1 MKRIAAIDIG
11 SNAIRML
18 ICYVIPFGKEN
29 IYQKNLYL
37 RLPLRLGEDS
47 FIDGIISEDKIKTLS
62 EALISFRYI
71 MRVHK
76 VQEYQIYATSALRE
90 SRNSSSVILKVKK
103 ATGLNINIINGLK
116 EAKIIAEGNLLSKLD
131 YNKNYLYVDVGGGS
145 TEYSILKKGEKKKSK
160 SFKFGT
166 VRLLNNS
173 DVSSTKKKINKWLT
187 TNIDLK
193 DKIKLY
199 ATGGNINKIQ
209 SMSGTKNGKPISYIS
224 IKDLLN
230 KMIDC
235 DYKERMIKFNLT
247 PDRADVIIPALEIF
261 ILTMESVNAN
271 KMFIPKTGLVDGM
284 IKEIFNEKNG
294 NKLNP

>member
-1 MKRIAAIDIG
+1 MKKIAAIDIG
-11 SNAIRML
+11 SNAVRML

-62 EALISFRYI
+62 EALISFKYI

-103 ATGLNINIINGLK
+103 ATGLNINIITGLK
-116 EAKIIAEGNLLSKLD
+116 EAKIIAEGNLLTKLD
-131 YNKNYLYVDVGGGS
+131 YNKTYLYVDVGGGS

-160 SFKFGT
+160 SFKSGT

>member
-11 SNAIRML
+11 SNAVRML
-18 ICYVIPFGKEN
+18 ICYVIPCGKEN
-29 IYQKNLYL
+29 IYQKNSYL

-47 FIDGIISEDKIKTLS
+47 FTDGIISEDKIKTLS

-90 SRNSSSVILKVKK
+90 SRNSSSVISKVNK
-103 ATGLNINIINGLK
+103 ATGLNINIITGLK
-116 EAKIIAEGNLLSKLD
+116 EAKIISEGNLLPKLE
-131 YNKNYLYVDVGGGS
+131 YNKTYLYVDVGGGS

-160 SFKFGT
+160 SFKSGT